1 MNPGGPLQP
10 PQTTSITAPTS
21 NQQISII
28 QPSQIQNNGQYFYQI
43 VNPQV
48 QPQFSVIG
56 LQGLQGLQG
65 LYPYGLVQNGLKPTP
80 VQGFQVLQGPQNVSN
95 LQLAIPQLQAVH
107 VQASPQLF
115 IQAGELQQQAALP
128 PGAARLGE
136 NTGMSSKYI
145 NYAQLC
151 IIMVLKSKSRNGGR
165 GWRLLPS
172 LQNISKVN

>member
-65 LYPYGLVQNGLKPTP
+65 LYPYGLVQNGLKTTP

>member
-1 MNPGGPLQP
+1 MNPSGPLQP